1 MTPVRTAARA
11 LLSAIFVVQG
21 ARTVR
26 SPDPLLPAAKRVTD
40 RVGPL
45 LARTHPALPSEART
59 LVQLNGAVQVVAG
72 LLMVNTALRRP
83 AAALL
88 AGSLAATTLAG
99 HPYWQHEDASQR
111 KAQQIQFLKN
121 LGLLGG
127 LILAAT
133 DTEGRPGLRWRTAH
147 LADHADRAVRRTARQ
162 TRQKSRIAVRAAA
175 AARRLPG

>member
-11 LLSAIFVVQG
+11 FLGAIFVVQG
-21 ARTVR
+21 AQSVR
-26 SPDPLLPAAKRVTD
+26 DPDRLVPAAKRVTD

-45 LARTHPALPSEART
+45 LERTHPALPADART
-59 LVQLNGAVQVVAG
+59 LVQLNGAVQVAAG
-72 LLMVNTALRRP
+72 LLMVSHTLRRP
-83 AAALL
+83 AAAVL
-88 AGSLAATTLAG
+88 AGSLTATTLAG
-99 HPYWQHEDASQR
+99 HPYWQHEDPEQR
-111 KAQQIQFLKN
+111 RTQQIQFLKN

-147 LADHADRAVRRTARQ
+147 LAGHADRALHRTARQ
-162 TRQKSRIAVRAAA
+162 TRQKTRIAVRAAA